1 MIQPTLNS
9 LRTFLH
15 ILAVCVWLGG
25 QIVLAGVVP
34 KLRKSNPEALTNIA
48 KGYASIA
55 WPAMILIVFTGAWGL
70 AAIDT
75 ANQSTEYMLTFGIK
89 MLLVASAVIATLIHS
104 NGTSKL
110 AKGLGGAIGLLS
122 TLIAAYCGILL
133 AHVG

>member
-1 MIQPTLNS
+1 MIQPTLDS

-34 KLRKSNPEALTNIA
+34 KLRKSNPEALPNIA
-48 KGYASIA
+48 KGYAAIA
-55 WPAMILIVFTGAWGL
+55 WPAMVLIVFTGAWGL
-70 AAIDT
+70 ADT
-75 ANQSTEYMLTFGIK
+75 NTSSQTSDYMITFGIK

-110 AKGLGGAIGLLS
+110 AKGLGGAIGLLA
-122 TLIAAYCGILL
+122 TLFAAYCGVLL

>member
-9 LRTFLH
+9 LRTYLH

-25 QIVLAGVVP
+25 QVVLAGVVP
-34 KLRKSNPEALTNIA
+34 KLRKSNPEALPNIA

-70 AAIDT
+70 AATDT
-75 ANQSTEYMLTFGIK
+75 ANQSSKYMVTLGIK
-89 MLLVASAVIATLIHS
+89 MLLVAGAIIATLIHS

-110 AKGLGGAIGLLS
+110 AKGLGGAIGLLA
-122 TLIAAYCGILL
+122 TLFAAYCGVLL

>member
-9 LRTFLH
+9 LRTYLH
-15 ILAVCVWLGG
+15 VLAVCVWLGG

-34 KLRKSNPEALTNIA
+34 KLRKTNPDALSNIA

-70 AAIDT
+70 AATD
-75 ANQSTEYMLTFGIK
+75 AADKSSAYMVTFGIK

-110 AKGLGGAIGLLS
+110 AKGLGGAIGLLA
-122 TLIAAYCGILL
+122 TLFAAYCGVLL

>member
-9 LRTFLH
+9 IRTYLH

-48 KGYASIA
+48 KGYAAIA

-70 AAIDT
+70 AEIDV
-75 ANQSTEYMLTFGIK
+75 ANNSTEYMVTFGIK
-89 MLLVASAVIATLIHS
+89 MLLVAMAVIATLIHS

-110 AKGLGGAIGLLS
+110 AKGLGGAIGLLA
-122 TLIAAYCGILL
+122 TLLAAYCGVLL

>member
-9 LRTFLH
+9 LRTYLH
-15 ILAVCVWLGG
+15 LLAVCVWLGG
-25 QIVLAGVVP
+25 QVVLAGVVP
-34 KLRKSNPEALTNIA
+34 KLRKTNPESLTNIA

-70 AAIDT
+70 AATDT
-75 ANQSTEYMLTFGIK
+75 ANQSTEYMVTFAVK
-89 MLLVASAVIATLIHS
+89 LLLVAGAVIATLVHS

-110 AKGLGGAIGLLS
+110 ANGLGGAIGLLA
-122 TLIAAYCGILL
+122 TLVAAYCGVLL

>member
-9 LRTFLH
+9 LRTYLH

-25 QIVLAGVVP
+25 QVVLAGVVP
-34 KLRKSNPEALTNIA
+34 KLRKSNPEALPNIA
-48 KGYASIA
+48 KGYAAIA

-70 AAIDT
+70 AATDT
-75 ANQSTEYMLTFGIK
+75 ANQTTEYTVTLGVK
-89 MLLVASAVIATLIHS
+89 MLLVAGAVIATLIHS

-110 AKGLGGAIGLLS
+110 AKGLGGAIGLFA
-122 TLIAAYCGILL
+122 TLFAAYCGVLL

>member
-9 LRTFLH
+9 LRTYLH
-15 ILAVCVWLGG
+15 LLAVCVWLGG
-25 QIVLAGVVP
+25 QVVLAGVVP
-34 KLRKSNPEALTNIA
+34 KLRKTNPQALTNIA

-70 AAIDT
+70 AATDT
-75 ANQSTEYMLTFGIK
+75 ANQSTEYMVTFAVK
-89 MLLVASAVIATLIHS
+89 MMLVAGAVIATLVHS

-110 AKGLGGAIGLLS
+110 AKGLGGAIGLLA
-122 TLIAAYCGILL
+122 TLVAAYCGVLL

>member
-9 LRTFLH
+9 LRTYLH
-15 ILAVCVWLGG
+15 LLAVCVWLGG
-25 QIVLAGVVP
+25 QVVLAGVVP
-34 KLRKSNPEALTNIA
+34 KLRKTNPESLTNIA

-70 AAIDT
+70 AATDN
-75 ANQSTEYMLTFGIK
+75 ANQSTEYMVTFAVK
-89 MLLVASAVIATLIHS
+89 MLLVAGAVIATLVHS

-110 AKGLGGAIGLLS
+110 AKGLGGVIGLLA
-122 TLIAAYCGILL
+122 TLVAAYCGVLL

>member
-9 LRTFLH
+9 LRTYLH
-15 ILAVCVWLGG
+15 LLAVSVWLGG
-25 QIVLAGVVP
+25 QVVLAGVVP
-34 KLRKSNPEALTNIA
+34 KLRKTNPESLTNIA

-70 AAIDT
+70 AATDT
-75 ANQSTEYMLTFGIK
+75 ANQSTEYMVTFAVK
-89 MLLVASAVIATLIHS
+89 MLLVAGAVIATLVHS

-110 AKGLGGAIGLLS
+110 AKGLGGAIGLLA
-122 TLIAAYCGILL
+122 TLVAAYCGVLL

>member
-9 LRTFLH
+9 LRTYLH

-25 QIVLAGVVP
+25 QVVLAGVVP
-34 KLRKSNPEALTNIA
+34 KLRKSNPEALPNIA
-48 KGYASIA
+48 KGYAAIA

-70 AAIDT
+70 AATDT
-75 ANQSTEYMLTFGIK
+75 ANQTTEYTVTLGVK
-89 MLLVASAVIATLIHS
+89 MLLVAGAVIATLIHS

-110 AKGLGGAIGLLS
+110 AKGLGGAIGLLA
-122 TLIAAYCGILL
+122 TLFAAYCGVLL

>member
-15 ILAVCVWLGG
+15 ILGVCVWLGG

-34 KLRKSNPEALTNIA
+34 KLRKSSPEALPNIA
-48 KGYASIA
+48 KGYAAIA
-55 WPAMILIVFTGAWGL
+55 WPAMVLIVFTGAWGL
-70 AAIDT
+70 ADT
-75 ANQSTEYMLTFGIK
+75 NTSSQTSDYMITFGIK

-110 AKGLGGAIGLLS
+110 AKGLGGAIGLLA
-122 TLIAAYCGILL
+122 TLFAAYCGVLL

>member
-1 MIQPTLNS
+1 MIQPTLSS
-9 LRTFLH
+9 LRTYLH

-34 KLRKSNPEALTNIA
+34 KLRKTNPEALTNIA

-55 WPAMILIVFTGAWGL
+55 WPAMILIVLTGAWGV
-70 AAIDT
+70 AATDA
-75 ANQSTEYMLTFGIK
+75 ANQSTEYMVTFGVK
-89 MLLVASAVIATLIHS
+89 MLLVAAAVIATLIHS

-110 AKGLGGAIGLLS
+110 AKGLGGAIGLFA
-122 TLIAAYCGILL
+122 TLTAAYCGVLL

>member
-9 LRTFLH
+9 LRTYLH

-25 QIVLAGVVP
+25 QVVLAGVVP
-34 KLRKSNPEALTNIA
+34 KLRKTNPDALTHIA

-70 AAIDT
+70 AAVNVAIE
-75 ANQSTEYMLTFGIK
+75 STEYMVTFGIK
-89 MLLVASAVIATLIHS
+89 ILLVASAVIATLIHS
-104 NGTSKL
+104 YGASKL
-110 AKGLGGAIGLLS
+110 AKGLGGAIGLLA
-122 TLIAAYCGILL
+122 TLLAAYCGVLL

>member
-9 LRTFLH
+9 IRTYLH

-34 KLRKSNPEALTNIA
+34 RLRKSNPEALTNIA
-48 KGYASIA
+48 KGYAAIA

-70 AAIDT
+70 TEVDV
-75 ANQSTEYMLTFGIK
+75 ANNSSEYMVTFGIK
-89 MLLVASAVIATLIHS
+89 MLLVAMAVIATLIHS

-110 AKGLGGAIGLLS
+110 AKGLSGAVGLLA
-122 TLIAAYCGILL
+122 TLIAGYCGVLL

>member
-9 LRTFLH
+9 IRTYLH
-15 ILAVCVWLGG
+15 ILTVCVWLGG

-48 KGYASIA
+48 KGYAAIA

-70 AAIDT
+70 TEVDV
-75 ANQSTEYMLTFGIK
+75 ANNSSEYMVTFGIK
-89 MLLVASAVIATLIHS
+89 MLLVAMAVIATLIHS

-110 AKGLGGAIGLLS
+110 AKGLGGAVGLLA
-122 TLIAAYCGILL
+122 TLIAGYCGVLL

>member
-9 LRTFLH
+9 LRTYLH

-25 QIVLAGVVP
+25 QVVLAGVVP
-34 KLRKSNPEALTNIA
+34 KLRKSNPEALPNIA
-48 KGYASIA
+48 KSYAAIA

-70 AAIDT
+70 AATDT
-75 ANQSTEYMLTFGIK
+75 ANQTTEYMVTLGIK
-89 MLLVASAVIATLIHS
+89 MLLVAGAVIATLIHS

-110 AKGLGGAIGLLS
+110 AKGLGGAIGLLA
-122 TLIAAYCGILL
+122 TLFAAYCGVLL

>member
-9 LRTFLH
+9 LRTYLH

-25 QIVLAGVVP
+25 QVVLAGVVP
-34 KLRKSNPEALTNIA
+34 KLRKSNPEALPNIA
-48 KGYASIA
+48 KGYAAIA

-70 AAIDT
+70 AATDT
-75 ANQSTEYMLTFGIK
+75 ANQTTEYTVTLGIK
-89 MLLVASAVIATLIHS
+89 MLLVAGAVVATLIHS

-110 AKGLGGAIGLLS
+110 AKGLGGAIGLLA
-122 TLIAAYCGILL
+122 TLFAAYCGVLL

>member
-9 LRTFLH
+9 LRTYLH

-25 QIVLAGVVP
+25 QVVLAGVVP
-34 KLRKSNPEALTNIA
+34 KLRKSNPEALPNIA
-48 KGYASIA
+48 KGYAAIA

-70 AAIDT
+70 AATDT
-75 ANQSTEYMLTFGIK
+75 ANQTTEYMVTLGIK
-89 MLLVASAVIATLIHS
+89 MLLVAGAVIATLIHS

-110 AKGLGGAIGLLS
+110 AKGLGGAIGLLA
-122 TLIAAYCGILL
+122 TLFAAYCGVLL

>member
-9 LRTFLH
+9 LRTYLH

-25 QIVLAGVVP
+25 QVVLAGVVP
-34 KLRKSNPEALTNIA
+34 KLRKSNPEALPNIA

-70 AAIDT
+70 AATDT
-75 ANQSTEYMLTFGIK
+75 ANQSSEYMVTLGIK
-89 MLLVASAVIATLIHS
+89 MLLVAGVIIATLIHS

-110 AKGLGGAIGLLS
+110 AKGLGGAIGLLA
-122 TLIAAYCGILL
+122 TLFAAYCGVLL